1 MSDKEPVVIK
11 NSKPHELAFSEATG
25 KITRKVNR
33 FSEETAA
40 NPRSQ
45 DDTQREESA
54 AAKVNIVRA
63 ADEGEP
69 AAVGLKS
76 DADVALQTEIRLKA
90 EAGKA
95 EPNILKVND
104 GASTSGEPLILAKMA
119 NEQASRLAVEVAAS
133 SANML
138 HPASGGAGLDDQLLT
153 PERTKDTV
161 NLAFIPLVDSEQAP
175 ALVIPTGVVREDNR
189 AAPVGEPE
197 APNIM
202 RGDRGVVSN
211 NVVVKPRAE
220 KVAPNLLKVDEGGA
234 EENILYVAPGSDQSA
249 PNIVTV
255 EAGTTA
261 RTAGP
266 GPAEPLSGN
275 LLAEANIEA
284 SIDEGGQRPAVEP
297 AADAGKGMLL
307 KISAGV
313 ETHLHA
319 VEEETARI
327 NQQLERLHDK
337 FARIEKSNHK

>member
-1 MSDKEPVVIK
+1 MSDKEPLVIK

-54 AAKVNIVRA
+54 AAEVNIVRA

-69 AAVGLKS
+69 AAVGLKL
-76 DADVALQTEIRLKA
+76 DADGSLQTENRLKA

-175 ALVIPTGVVREDNR
+175 ALVIPTGGVREDNR

-197 APNIM
+197 
-202 RGDRGVVSN
+202 
-211 NVVVKPRAE
+211 
-220 KVAPNLLKVDEGGA
+220 
-234 EENILYVAPGSDQSA
+234 A

>member
-1 MSDKEPVVIK
+1 MSDKEPLVIK

-54 AAKVNIVRA
+54 AAEVNIVRA

-69 AAVGLKS
+69 AAVGLKL
-76 DADVALQTEIRLKA
+76 DADGSLQTENRLKA

-119 NEQASRLAVEVAAS
+119 NEQASQLAVEVAAS

-175 ALVIPTGVVREDNR
+175 ALVIPTGGVREDNR

-197 APNIM
+197 
-202 RGDRGVVSN
+202 
-211 NVVVKPRAE
+211 
-220 KVAPNLLKVDEGGA
+220 
-234 EENILYVAPGSDQSA
+234 A

>member
-1 MSDKEPVVIK
+1 MSDKEPLVIK

-54 AAKVNIVRA
+54 AAEVNIVRA

-69 AAVGLKS
+69 AAVGLKL
-76 DADVALQTEIRLKA
+76 DADGSLQTENRLKA

-197 APNIM
+197 APNI
-202 RGDRGVVSN
+202 
-211 NVVVKPRAE
+211 
-220 KVAPNLLKVDEGGA
+220 
-234 EENILYVAPGSDQSA
+234 
-249 PNIVTV
+249 VTV

>member
-1 MSDKEPVVIK
+1 MSDKEPLVIK

-54 AAKVNIVRA
+54 AAEVNIVRA

-76 DADVALQTEIRLKA
+76 DADGSLQTENRLKA

-153 PERTKDTV
+153 PEWTKDTV

-197 APNIM
+197 APNI
-202 RGDRGVVSN
+202 
-211 NVVVKPRAE
+211 
-220 KVAPNLLKVDEGGA
+220 
-234 EENILYVAPGSDQSA
+234 
-249 PNIVTV
+249 VTV

-284 SIDEGGQRPAVEP
+284 SIEEGGQRPAVEP

>member
-1 MSDKEPVVIK
+1 MSDKEPLVIK

-119 NEQASRLAVEVAAS
+119 NEQAW
-133 SANML
+133 M
-138 HPASGGAGLDDQLLT
+138 
-153 PERTKDTV
+153 
-161 NLAFIPLVDSEQAP
+161 
-175 ALVIPTGVVREDNR
+175 
-189 AAPVGEPE
+189 
-197 APNIM
+197 
-202 RGDRGVVSN
+202 
-211 NVVVKPRAE
+211 
-220 KVAPNLLKVDEGGA
+220 
-234 EENILYVAPGSDQSA
+234 
-249 PNIVTV
+249 
-255 EAGTTA
+255 
-261 RTAGP
+261 
-266 GPAEPLSGN
+266 
-275 LLAEANIEA
+275 
-284 SIDEGGQRPAVEP
+284 
-297 AADAGKGMLL
+297 
-307 KISAGV
+307 ISC
-313 ETHLHA
+313 
-319 VEEETARI
+319 
-327 NQQLERLHDK
+327 
-337 FARIEKSNHK
+337 

>member
-1 MSDKEPVVIK
+1 MSDKEPLVIK

-45 DDTQREESA
+45 DDTQREDSA
-54 AAKVNIVRA
+54 AAEVNIVRA

-76 DADVALQTEIRLKA
+76 DADGSLQTENRLKA

-197 APNIM
+197 APNI
-202 RGDRGVVSN
+202 
-211 NVVVKPRAE
+211 
-220 KVAPNLLKVDEGGA
+220 
-234 EENILYVAPGSDQSA
+234 
-249 PNIVTV
+249 VTV

>member
-54 AAKVNIVRA
+54 AAEVNIVRA

-76 DADVALQTEIRLKA
+76 DADGSLQTENRLKA

-197 APNIM
+197 APNI
-202 RGDRGVVSN
+202 
-211 NVVVKPRAE
+211 
-220 KVAPNLLKVDEGGA
+220 
-234 EENILYVAPGSDQSA
+234 
-249 PNIVTV
+249 VTV

>member
-1 MSDKEPVVIK
+1 MSDKEPLVIK

-54 AAKVNIVRA
+54 AAEVNIVRA

-76 DADVALQTEIRLKA
+76 DADGSLQTENRLKA

-197 APNIM
+197 APNI
-202 RGDRGVVSN
+202 
-211 NVVVKPRAE
+211 
-220 KVAPNLLKVDEGGA
+220 
-234 EENILYVAPGSDQSA
+234 
-249 PNIVTV
+249 VTV

-284 SIDEGGQRPAVEP
+284 SIEEGGQRPAVEP

>member
-1 MSDKEPVVIK
+1 MSDKEPLVIK

-54 AAKVNIVRA
+54 AAEVNIVRA

-69 AAVGLKS
+69 AAVGLKL
-76 DADVALQTEIRLKA
+76 DADGSLQTENRLKA

-119 NEQASRLAVEVAAS
+119 NEQASQLAVEVAAS

-197 APNIM
+197 
-202 RGDRGVVSN
+202 
-211 NVVVKPRAE
+211 
-220 KVAPNLLKVDEGGA
+220 
-234 EENILYVAPGSDQSA
+234 A